1 MSMPAMPHF
10 ASGTLEGRPLPNAG
24 LMVILSEIGMPRFSL
39 TQLSYFVTATNIG
52 SVSAAARRLN
62 ISQPSISAAISHL
75 EEMFGAA
82 LITRHNRNGIRL
94 TAEGK
99 IVFDQALKL
108 LDQAQDLEQSLGVD
122 PRSVAGSVSLGCFDP
137 IASYYLPALM
147 RKLSLEFP
155 KLDVQYSLKNQPDL
169 HQSLLRNDLNLAITY
184 DTGMWEDVSSIAL
197 WHVSP
202 FVLLPK
208 GHRLASRQSLS
219 LRDIVDEDYIL
230 IDWPESKQYQ
240 LSLFIPTGRVPN
252 VTKYAAN
259 LEMLR
264 GMVAHGLGISIS
276 VTRPVGD
283 TSYDGSPLVC
293 IPILD
298 SVPPQPVVL
307 SFAKNRSM
315 TRATQA
321 VLEFIVNYFRTALP
335 DAILD

>member
-1 MSMPAMPHF
+1 M
-10 ASGTLEGRPLPNAG
+10 
-24 LMVILSEIGMPRFSL
+24 RFSL
-39 TQLSYFVTATNIG
+39 TQLTYFVTAANIG
-52 SVSAAARRLN
+52 SVSAAARRLS

-75 EEMFGAA
+75 EDLFGAA
-82 LITRHNRNGIRL
+82 LVTRHNRHGIRL

-99 IVFDQALKL
+99 IVFEQALKL

-122 PRSVAGSVSLGCFDP
+122 PRFVAGRVSLGCFDP

-147 RKLSLEFP
+147 RRLTLEFP
-155 KLDVQYSLKNQPDL
+155 KLDVQYYLKDQPEL
-169 HQSLLRNDLNLAITY
+169 HQSLLNNDLNLAITY
-184 DTGMWEDVSSIAL
+184 DTGMWEDVSSITL

-208 GHRLASRQSLS
+208 GHRLSGRPGVSLG
-219 LRDIVDEDYIL
+219 DIVDEDYIL

-240 LSLFIPTGRVPN
+240 LSLFTRTGRVPR
-252 VTKYAAN
+252 VTRYAAN

-264 GMVAHGLGISIS
+264 GMVAHGLGVAIS

-283 TSYDGSPLVC
+283 ISYDGAPLVC

-321 VLEFIVNYFRTALP
+321 LLEFIVNYFKTEA
-335 DAILD
+335 